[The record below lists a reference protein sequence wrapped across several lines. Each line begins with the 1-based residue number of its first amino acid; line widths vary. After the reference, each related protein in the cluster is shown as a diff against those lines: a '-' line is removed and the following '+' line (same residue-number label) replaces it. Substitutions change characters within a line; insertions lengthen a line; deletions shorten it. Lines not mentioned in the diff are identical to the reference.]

1 MFWLI
6 GILLGIVMLYF
17 ASDWLV
23 DGAKNLA
30 LRLGVTPFVIGI
42 TVLAFGSSAP
52 ECVTSIVST
61 SNPDIII
68 GNVIGSN
75 IANIGLC
82 IGLAAILNPMVAKY
96 ASMRFE
102 IITMVASVSLITL
115 MGISG
120 FIGLIDGIILIS
132 LLIAFV
138 LAVYF
143 LKRGDKEGQESY
155 VSEVGDEE
163 IDRSTKKLVLWIGMC
178 IVGLVM
184 LYFGARFF
192 VEGATELARI
202 LNISELMIGL
212 IVVAIGTS
220 LPELCISLM
229 ASFRGENELAV
240 SNIVGSNIFNSFFVL
255 GVGAVL
261 VDVPVHDVT
270 LTFHMPV
277 MIAFSVLMFLSVYK
291 NNRVSRMAG
300 AFLLCIYIGY
310 VVTMA
315 LVPSLT
321 I

>member
-1 MFWLI
+1 MFWLL

-17 ASDWLV
+17 GSEWLV
-23 DGAKNLA
+23 DGAKKLA
-30 LRLGVTPFVIGI
+30 LRLGIAPFVIGI

-61 SNPDIII
+61 ATPDIII

-115 MGISG
+115 MGIAG
-120 FIGLIDGIILIS
+120 FIGFIDGLILMS

-138 LAVYF
+138 LSVYF
-143 LKRGDKEGQESY
+143 LKRKDTEGQENY
-155 VSEVGDEE
+155 TSEIETD
-163 IDRSTKKLVLWIGMC
+163 IDRSGKKLALWIAMC
-178 IVGLVM
+178 LVGLVF

-192 VEGATELARI
+192 VDGATDLAKELGV
-202 LNISELMIGL
+202 SELMIGL

-255 GVGAVL
+255 GVGATL
-261 VDVPVHDVT
+261 VDVPVSNTT
-270 LTFHMPV
+270 LMFHMPI
-277 MIAFSVLMFLSVYK
+277 MILLSVLMFAMVYRS
-291 NNRVSRMAG
+291 NRITRVYG
-300 AFLLCIYIGY
+300 VILLTIYIAY
-310 VVTMA
+310 IAAMA
-315 LVPSLT
+315 LNQSLT
-321 I
+321 M